1 MPSALSIDWHKLF
14 VPSGSLVELVV
25 RGSILY
31 LAILALMRVLRR
43 EAGSIGTT
51 DLLVVVLVAD
61 AAQNGMAGE
70 YTSIT
75 EGLFL
80 VAVIFGWDYALEWL
94 SYRYPP
100 IHRLIHPPALPLVRD
115 GRLLL
120 RNLRSEM
127 LTVDDLKEQLRE
139 QGVEDIAQVKRAFL
153 EGDGRMSVIKYGPD
167 ESAPGPERKR
177 TF

>member
-14 VPSGSLVELVV
+14 LPSGSLVELVV
-25 RGSILY
+25 RGSVLY
-31 LAILALMRVLRR
+31 LAILALMRVMRR
-43 EAGSIGTT
+43 EAGSIRTT

-61 AAQNGMAGE
+61 AAQNGMVGD

-75 EGLFL
+75 EGLLL
-80 VAVIFGWDYALEWL
+80 VAVIFGWDYVLDWL
-94 SYRYPP
+94 AYRYAP
-100 IHRLIHPPALPLVRD
+100 IHRLLNPPALLLVRD
-115 GRLLL
+115 GRVLS

-127 LTVDDLKEQLRE
+127 LTVGDLKEQLRE

-153 EGDGRMSVIKYGPD
+153 EGDGSMSVIKYGPG
-167 ESAPGPERKR
+167 EPAKGQKPKR